1 MPDSSKKIRAIHIW
15 KAKKWLETKEIGC
28 PFGSSNPCYICRVLF
43 PEILKTK
50 PILPDMTHRCAGN
63 VVEEK
68 KFEEGIRKL
77 IKKYEERKEE
87 KND

>member
-1 MPDSSKKIRAIHIW
+1 
-15 KAKKWLETKEIGC
+15 
-28 PFGSSNPCYICRVLF
+28 
-43 PEILKTK
+43 
-50 PILPDMTHRCAGN
+50 MTHRCAGN